1 MMRWGFLGIGRV
13 TPRMVDSL
21 RLASGHTLVAVAAR
35 DATKLHDW
43 AKHHQV
49 DQSTTDFASL
59 IQSESIDAIYI
70 ALPPSFHHP
79 WATAALAAGK
89 IVLCEK
95 ATALNVNEIESIA
108 ELSDRAQIPFYHAT
122 AFPFHPRSIAMRDIV
137 RSGQLGK
144 LSRITIACSFSQ
156 VLQRGK
162 DYRTD
167 PSLGGG
173 CLLDLG
179 WYCAYT
185 TLWMTGL
192 KPLSIRAFG
201 RKSKETGFW
210 LSAQAIVELE
220 NDVTAVWD
228 CGFDAAGRKWMEIS
242 GNDASIVCDDFLRP
256 WDLDKP
262 RFWMHGHDGKAR
274 VETVGP
280 GVKQE
285 VTLFESIVAK
295 PNPLATEAMQL
306 AIQTHQIL
314 ADWEQAL
321 LA

>member
-21 RLASGHTLVAVAAR
+21 RLVRGHQLHAVAAR
-35 DATKLHDW
+35 DAVKLQTW
-43 AKHHQV
+43 ANQHNVEQT
-49 DQSTTDFASL
+49 TTDFAEL
-59 IQSESIDAIYI
+59 IRSDSIDAIYI

-79 WATAALAAGK
+79 WASAALEAGK

-95 ATALNVNEIESIA
+95 ATTLNEDQIRSLA
-108 ELSDRAQIPFYHAT
+108 ELSDRVQVPFYHAT
-122 AFPFHPRSIAMRDIV
+122 AFPFHPRSMAMRDIV

-144 LSRITIACSFSQ
+144 LTRISIACSFSQ
-156 VLQRGK
+156 VLQRGT

-167 PSLGGG
+167 PQLGGG

-192 KPLSIRAFG
+192 KPRSIRAFG
-201 RKSKETGFW
+201 RKSKENGFW

-220 NDVTAVWD
+220 DEVTAVWD

-274 VETVGP
+274 VEMIGQ
-280 GVKQE
+280 GIKQE
-285 VTLFESIVAK
+285 VKLFESIVAE
-295 PNPLATEAMQL
+295 PTLLAAEAMQL
-306 AIQTHQIL
+306 AIQTHGIL
-314 ADWEQAL
+314 SDWERAME
-321 LA
+321 A